1 MFTKRHQNWLKLFF
15 PPSPAGRQSHAP
27 LLPLTPTASSYQC
40 GSEPGVCSLLGT
52 GMTGENVLSP
62 PLLRATKYVHA
73 VRCLVC
79 GHPRLSSPGQTWGSL
94 ANFRNDLSAQL
105 LPSHWRRGRVWGG
118 RGGAVREG
126 DVCEGVPDI
135 SPSPPAVQ
143 AWWGLCAAPR
153 GELSGRCVSRDP
165 WPCTEKVQ
173 WDEFLQGAPWELTGI
188 IFQNVLLG
196 GLGWHALGPAGCR
209 LGAALAGQPRTARKA
224 CLENKES

>member
-1 MFTKRHQNWLKLFF
+1 
-15 PPSPAGRQSHAP
+15 
-27 LLPLTPTASSYQC
+27 
-40 GSEPGVCSLLGT
+40 
-52 GMTGENVLSP
+52 MTGENVLSP

-135 SPSPPAVQ
+135 SPSPP
-143 AWWGLCAAPR
+143 
-153 GELSGRCVSRDP
+153 LSR
-165 WPCTEKVQ
+165 
-173 WDEFLQGAPWELTGI
+173 
-188 IFQNVLLG
+188 LG
-196 GLGWHALGPAGCR
+196 GVSALPPGESSQAAVFPVTRGLARRRYSGTSFYKGHLG
-209 LGAALAGQPRTARKA
+209 
-224 CLENKES
+224 S